1 MEIRTA
7 RSHIQSATKDAGSK
21 AAEVVAPGAGAGAVG
36 VQQESLKQ
44 PDVYWGKFASDLHW
58 HKPYSKV
65 LTTLPGP
72 QEQHVWFKDGMLNT
86 CFNAVDRHVLNGRGK
101 QVAIYYDSPLNNNEK
116 RQITYQELLDQVQTV
131 AGVIASHGVK
141 KGDMVLIYMPMVPE
155 ALVSMLACAR
165 LGVTH
170 SVVFGGFAPLEIQKR
185 INDSKPKLVI
195 GGSCGIEVNKTV
207 PYK

>member
-1 MEIRTA
+1 MDN
-7 RSHIQSATKDAGSK
+7 HQQIQ
-21 AAEVVAPGAGAGAVG
+21 
-36 VQQESLKQ
+36 VQQESLKYPEQ
-44 PDVYWGKFASDLHW
+44 YWSKFAADLHW
-58 HKPYSKV
+58 DKPFSSV
-65 LTTLPGP
+65 LTKPAGPG
-72 QEQHVWFKDGMLNT
+72 QQHVWFKDGMLNT
-86 CFNAVDRHVLNGRGK
+86 CYNAVDRHVLSGRGK

-116 RQITYQELLDQVQTV
+116 QKITYQELLEQVQTV

-155 ALVSMLACAR
+155 ALISMLACAR

-170 SVVFGGFAPLEIQKR
+170 SVVFGGFAPLEVQKR
-185 INDSKPKLVI
+185 ISDSKPKLII

>member
-1 MEIRTA
+1 MDN
-7 RSHIQSATKDAGSK
+7 HQQIQI
-21 AAEVVAPGAGAGAVG
+21 
-36 VQQESLKQ
+36 QQESLKH
-44 PDVYWGKFASDLHW
+44 PDQYWGKFAADLHW
-58 HKPYSKV
+58 DKPFSAV
-65 LTTLPGP
+65 LTKPAGPG
-72 QEQHVWFKDGMLNT
+72 QQHVWFKDGMLNT
-86 CFNAVDRHVLNGRGK
+86 CYNAVDRHVLNGRGK
-101 QVAIYYDSPLNNNEK
+101 QVAIYYDSPLNNEK
-116 RQITYQELLDQVQTV
+116 RQITYQELLEQVQTA

-185 INDSKPKLVI
+185 INDCKPKLII